1 MIRTLNGLRA
11 ASAGLAA
18 LLACLGASAA
28 SAASCDR
35 MCLRD
40 MITRYVDAVVAH
52 DPTNLP
58 VAAKTRFTENSQDL
72 KLGEGVWKT
81 VTRKGDFRHDYLD
94 VSRQVAAAHVLLYE
108 GETPVLYSVLLRLQ
122 DRKIAGVETLV
133 EKVLPTSRFQPT
145 ELGKPVRGLDDP
157 VPPNGRMTRGQMI
170 KTALTYTQ
178 GLKVGNF
185 TTGKTPFA
193 PEAYRV
199 ENGVI
204 TSGEGCG
211 RADCGM
217 YTQKIWAHPDI
228 TASVAAVDEENGT
241 VLLWMNFGDTK
252 SYGPGN
258 ALLTFEAFKVWGGK
272 IHAVNAFLHI
282 MPVETRRGWPTLR

>member
-122 DRKIAGVETLV
+122 DRKIAGV
-133 EKVLPTSRFQPT
+133 
-145 ELGKPVRGLDDP
+145 
-157 VPPNGRMTRGQMI
+157 
-170 KTALTYTQ
+170 
-178 GLKVGNF
+178 
-185 TTGKTPFA
+185 
-193 PEAYRV
+193 
-199 ENGVI
+199 
-204 TSGEGCG
+204 
-211 RADCGM
+211 
-217 YTQKIWAHPDI
+217 
-228 TASVAAVDEENGT
+228 
-241 VLLWMNFGDTK
+241 
-252 SYGPGN
+252 
-258 ALLTFEAFKVWGGK
+258 
-272 IHAVNAFLHI
+272 
-282 MPVETRRGWPTLR
+282 